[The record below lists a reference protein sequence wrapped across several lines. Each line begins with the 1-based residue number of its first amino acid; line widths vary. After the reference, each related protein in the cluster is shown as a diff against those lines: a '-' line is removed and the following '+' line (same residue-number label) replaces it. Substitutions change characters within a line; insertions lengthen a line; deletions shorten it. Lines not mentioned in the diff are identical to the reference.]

1 MSKAVINANRSKGTI
16 DRNIYGQFSEHLGR
30 CIYNGVYVGEGSGI
44 PNENGMRTDVVQAL
58 RALRVPVLR
67 WPGGCFAD
75 TYHWQDGIGPR
86 ESRKK
91 IVNTNWGGVTE
102 DNSFGTHEFL
112 ELCRQLG
119 CEPYLSGNVGG
130 MRFPV
135 ATAVQKN
142 ANADITTPKGQVITI
157 IGIVASVVA
166 NLVILLA
173 IVLAG
178 NWILSILPEAVLSA
192 FGFCV
197 ISMMGSMMVMNVST
211 RGGLKSLPGQLPYI
225 IFGVVMWYICNKVL
239 TSLMAWGMAL
249 AVGGAVLI
257 GYFKYR
263 RDLAKA
269 EAGDK

>member
-1 MSKAVINANRSKGTI
+1 MAVAFVLSFLPVAYFYVVKGYQVPI
-16 DRNIYGQFSEHLGR
+16 SMYISGAIGVASIGVGMWISEPEA
-30 CIYNGVYVGEGSGI
+30 YW
-44 PNENGMRTDVVQAL
+44 
-58 RALRVPVLR
+58 PVL
-67 WPGGCFAD
+67 GSAG
-75 TYHWQDGIGPR
+75 TYIA
-86 ESRKK
+86 
-91 IVNTNWGGVTE
+91 
-102 DNSFGTHEFL
+102 
-112 ELCRQLG
+112 
-119 CEPYLSGNVGG
+119 YLSGNVGG

>member
-1 MSKAVINANRSKGTI
+1 MNEKNTAVQTPEEDYRIGFMPKVHRIGRLTMAVAFVLSFLPVAYFYVVKGYQVPI
-16 DRNIYGQFSEHLGR
+16 SMYISGAIGVASIGVGMWISEPEA
-30 CIYNGVYVGEGSGI
+30 YW
-44 PNENGMRTDVVQAL
+44 
-58 RALRVPVLR
+58 PVL
-67 WPGGCFAD
+67 GSAG
-75 TYHWQDGIGPR
+75 TYIA
-86 ESRKK
+86 
-91 IVNTNWGGVTE
+91 
-102 DNSFGTHEFL
+102 
-112 ELCRQLG
+112 
-119 CEPYLSGNVGG
+119 YLSGNVGG

-142 ANADITTPKGQVITI
+142 ANADTTTPKGQVITI

>member
-1 MSKAVINANRSKGTI
+1 MPKVHRIGRLTMAVAFVLSFLPVAYFYVVKGYQVPI
-16 DRNIYGQFSEHLGR
+16 SMYISGAIGVASIGVGMWISEPEA
-30 CIYNGVYVGEGSGI
+30 YW
-44 PNENGMRTDVVQAL
+44 
-58 RALRVPVLR
+58 PVL
-67 WPGGCFAD
+67 GSAG
-75 TYHWQDGIGPR
+75 TYIA
-86 ESRKK
+86 
-91 IVNTNWGGVTE
+91 
-102 DNSFGTHEFL
+102 
-112 ELCRQLG
+112 
-119 CEPYLSGNVGG
+119 YLSGNVGG

>member
-1 MSKAVINANRSKGTI
+1 M
-16 DRNIYGQFSEHLGR
+16 
-30 CIYNGVYVGEGSGI
+30 
-44 PNENGMRTDVVQAL
+44 
-58 RALRVPVLR
+58 
-67 WPGGCFAD
+67 
-75 TYHWQDGIGPR
+75 
-86 ESRKK
+86 
-91 IVNTNWGGVTE
+91 
-102 DNSFGTHEFL
+102 
-112 ELCRQLG
+112 
-119 CEPYLSGNVGG
+119 
-130 MRFPV
+130 

>member
-1 MSKAVINANRSKGTI
+1 MVKGYQVPI
-16 DRNIYGQFSEHLGR
+16 SMYISGAIGVASIGVGMWISEPEA
-30 CIYNGVYVGEGSGI
+30 YW
-44 PNENGMRTDVVQAL
+44 
-58 RALRVPVLR
+58 PVL
-67 WPGGCFAD
+67 GSAG
-75 TYHWQDGIGPR
+75 TYIA
-86 ESRKK
+86 
-91 IVNTNWGGVTE
+91 
-102 DNSFGTHEFL
+102 
-112 ELCRQLG
+112 
-119 CEPYLSGNVGG
+119 YLSGNVGG